1 MDEEPPHPIN
11 LDAVEVVLTASLMM
25 NMQPVDEVHVMR
37 KTVIDGSNTTGFQ
50 RTCII
55 ALMAGLKSVKKP
67 FRCKPQAS
75 KRMQHEKLEHRMKAK
90 PSVTASTV

>member
-11 LDAVEVVLTASLMM
+11 LDAVKVVLTASLMM

-50 RTCII
+50 RTTII
-55 ALMAGLKSVKKP
+55 ALDGWIKVGDKIIPMQAASLRRGRGTQNRHAG
-67 FRCKPQAS
+67 
-75 KRMQHEKLEHRMKAK
+75 
-90 PSVTASTV
+90 